1 MSHAT
6 TTGMARNG
14 SSPAV
19 QPNPEVVAQSRRRT
33 FSLDYRRR
41 IVQEADGCHEAGQM
55 GALLRR
61 EGLYSS
67 HLTTWRRQRERGEW
81 DGRRGRKAD
90 QDAQA
95 TETARLRRENDRL
108 RRQLSQAELIIT
120 AQKKLAQALEQTL
133 TGLDES
139 GSWPQ

>member
-14 SSPAV
+14 HSPAG
-19 QPNPEVVAQSRRRT
+19 QPETEVVARTRRRS
-33 FSLDYRRR
+33 FSVAYRRR
-41 IVQEADGCHEAGQM
+41 IVQEADGCHEAGQV

-67 HLTTWRRQRERGEW
+67 HLTTWRRQRKRGEW
-81 DGRRGRKAD
+81 DDRQGRKAN
-90 QDAQA
+90 QEAQA

-133 TGLDES
+133 MGPDENE
-139 GSWPQ
+139 

>member
-6 TTGMARNG
+6 TAEMSRNG
-14 SSPAV
+14 SSPAG

-33 FSLDYRRR
+33 FNLDYRRR
-41 IVQEADGCHEAGQM
+41 IVAEADGCHEAGQV

-95 TETARLRRENDRL
+95 IETARLRKENERL

-139 GSWPQ
+139 E

>member
-6 TTGMARNG
+6 TAEMSRNG
-14 SSPAV
+14 SSPAG

-41 IVQEADGCHEAGQM
+41 IVAEADGCHEAGQV

-95 TETARLRRENDRL
+95 IETARLRKENERL
-108 RRQLSQAELIIT
+108 RRHLSQAELIIT

-139 GSWPQ
+139 E

>member
-14 SSPAV
+14 NTPAG

-81 DGRRGRKAD
+81 EGRRGRKAD

-95 TETARLRRENDRL
+95 TEAARLRRENDRL

-133 TGLDES
+133 TGLDEN
-139 GSWPQ
+139 G

>member
-14 SSPAV
+14 NTPAG

-41 IVQEADGCHEAGQM
+41 IVQEADGCHEAGQV

-81 DGRRGRKAD
+81 EGRRGRKAD

-95 TETARLRRENDRL
+95 TEAARLRRENDRL